1 MPPFGQVDKTL
12 PESSGGLDSS
22 TESPFALSPYLD
34 NQDNDT
40 EHILY
45 FGKNCKCQV
54 VVQHKGLKVMLSL
67 SGTEWNAYCEFQN

>member
-22 TESPFALSPYLD
+22 PESPYLD

-54 VVQHKGLKVMLSL
+54 VVRHKGLKVMLSQ
-67 SGTEWNAYCEFQN
+67 WD